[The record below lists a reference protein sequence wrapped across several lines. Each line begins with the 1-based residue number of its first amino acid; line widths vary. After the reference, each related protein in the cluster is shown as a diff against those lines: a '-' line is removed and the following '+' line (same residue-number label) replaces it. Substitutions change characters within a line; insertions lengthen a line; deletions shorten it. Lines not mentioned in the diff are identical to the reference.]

1 MKIWHSLAQANHEL
15 LSKKTNS
22 TVTIGNFDGVHR
34 GHQAIIG
41 RTIQLAKQISG
52 QAVVVS
58 FTNHTEKFL
67 GEQPGLLNQP
77 VIRRE
82 LMAQLGLDA
91 LLEIKFDEHFAAL
104 TPEDFFQ
111 IWLVEGLQAHAVV
124 VGHDFRFG
132 AGARGDFQLL
142 QILNVD
148 NRMSIEQMPAVAENG
163 EIISSS
169 RIRQLIAAG
178 SIEIANK
185 MLGYPFEIEGIVVKG
200 EQRGRTLGFPTA
212 NIHLG
217 PEFLLPAYGV
227 YLVDFTV
234 DGVLYNGIANV
245 GVKPTFGV
253 YSPLIETYLLD
264 TNIDLYQKNARIRF
278 LRFIRPE
285 IRFSDSEALKKQ
297 MIKDVQAGRRYLM
310 KGLSQ
315 K

>member
-15 LSKKTNS
+15 LSQKTNS
-22 TVTIGNFDGVHR
+22 AATIGNFDGVHR

-52 QAVVVS
+52 QSVVVS

-67 GEQPGLLNQP
+67 GEQPELLNQP

-82 LMAQLGLDA
+82 LMANLGLDA
-91 LLEIKFDEHFAAL
+91 LLEIKFDERFAAL

-111 IWLVEGLQAHAVV
+111 IWLAEGLQAHAIV

-142 QILNVD
+142 QKLNLN
-148 NRMSIEQMPAVAENG
+148 NRMFIEQMPAVAENG

-169 RIRQLIAAG
+169 RIRRLLAAG
-178 SIEIANK
+178 NIEIANK

-212 NIHLG
+212 NVHLG

-253 YSPLIETYLLD
+253 YRPLIETHLLD
-264 TNIDLYQKNARIRF
+264 TDIDLYQKNARIRF

-297 MIKDVQAGRRYLM
+297 MNEDVQAGRRYLM
-310 KGLSQ
+310 K
-315 K
+315 